1 MRRDI
6 MTAMPDVSNHSISPF
21 SGGGIG
27 DLGIQYGA
35 KIPIIAFCEVD
46 KNRQKLL
53 RQNYHNAKVFGDIS
67 AEKKDIIAF
76 VKRELHGKPPLMITM
91 SPPCQG
97 MSTNGKGR
105 LNKGDTEALKKVD
118 EKNSLIL
125 PALDIVNSLEPE
137 IILIENVPQMASTEI
152 PLRGELENLL
162 EIIKRRLKNY
172 RLESVKMD
180 FQDLG
185 VPHKRSRLITVGIRK
200 KNKASRFIGKEML
213 VKWSLSKVLPLPDK
227 SIISDNSLLHLSNV
241 IGGLST
247 VDDGVY
253 DPEDPLHCSPK
264 LNDWHKQI
272 VSFTPEGKS
281 AWYNNTCP
289 NSNCSY
295 ENELKSHRCGKCR
308 KLLLKPL
315 IKKKYCGKCKL
326 EHNKS
331 STSCE
336 TCGGTIRCRRRLV
349 KGFKGTSYKRMTWDS
364 IAPTITLNSGTISS
378 DNKIHPSQ
386 DRSLSIR
393 ELLIISTIQSYRI
406 KLPWD
411 GKYSFKPFVN
421 ENELLKCSSVPRD
434 VIGESIPPLAM
445 WKITES
451 IIKVINQNP

>member
-1 MRRDI
+1 MERGI
-6 MTAMPDVSNHSISPF
+6 MVEISEVSNHSISLF

-27 DLGIQYGA
+27 DLGIQYGS

-53 RQNYHNAKVFGDIS
+53 RENYHNAEIFGDIS
-67 AEKKDIIAF
+67 TEKKDIIAF
-76 VKRELHGKPPLMITM
+76 AKKELHGKRPLMITM

-105 LNKGDTEALKKVD
+105 LNKGDAKALKKVD

-152 PLRGELENLL
+152 LLRGKLENLL
-162 EIIKRRLKNY
+162 EIIKRRLKKY

-185 VPHKRSRLITVGIRK
+185 VSHKRSRLITVGIRK
-200 KNKASRFIGKEML
+200 KNKSSKLIGKEML
-213 VKWSLSKVLPLPDK
+213 VKWSESKVLPLPDK
-227 SIISDNSLLHLSNV
+227 SIISDNSPLHLSNM
-241 IGGLST
+241 IGHLSPI
-247 VDDGVY
+247 DNGVF

-281 AWYNNTCP
+281 AWHNNVCP
-289 NSNCSY
+289 DTSCST
-295 ENELKSHRCGKCR
+295 ENRLESFKCKECR
-308 KLLLKPL
+308 KLLMKPL
-315 IKKKYCGKCKL
+315 IKKKYCAKCKL
-326 EHNKS
+326 EFNKD

-336 TCGGTIRCRRRLV
+336 TCGGSIRYRRRLV
-349 KGFKGTSYKRMTWDS
+349 KGFKGTSYKRMSWDN

-393 ELLIISTIQSYRI
+393 ELLIISTIQSSRI

-421 ENELLKCSSVPRD
+421 KKELLKCSSVPRD

-451 IIKVINQNP
+451 LIKVINQNQ